1 MSVYIPVVLRRQVRL
16 DAKARCGY
24 CLSSE
29 AVIGIALEIEHI
41 YPTSLGGKTVRQ
53 NLWLACHRCNQCKN
67 NRISAIDPMTQEEV
81 ALFNPRTQRWQEHFY
96 WDNSGTQII
105 GSSACGRVT
114 GAALQMNDEYVVQA
128 RRFWVILGIHPPT
141 E

>member
-1 MSVYIPVVLRRQVRL
+1 MSVYIPVALRRQARL
-16 DAKARCGY
+16 DAKMRCGY

-41 YPTSLGGKTVRQ
+41 HPTSLGGETVRQ

-67 NRISAIDPMTQEEV
+67 NRIRAVDPVTQEEV
-81 ALFNPRTQRWQEHFY
+81 TLFNPRIQSWHEHFG
-96 WDNSGTQII
+96 WDNSNTQII
-105 GSSACGRVT
+105 GRSASGRATVT
-114 GAALQMNDEYVVQA
+114 ALQMNDEYVVQS
-128 RRFWVILGIHPPT
+128 RRFWVILGIHPPV